1 MKSEQLIQ
9 SLIEQTK
16 QIINKVENLKT
27 ENLKTLK
34 WKSDESSWNIL
45 ECLKHLNLY
54 GKFYISEIEKSISN
68 SNSQTEEHF
77 KSGFLGNYFA
87 KSMLPKEKL
96 NKMKTFKNKNPLNSN
111 LDGQQ
116 VFDEFINQQL
126 KIIDLLNHSRKV
138 SLNKTK
144 VITTLSSLIKLRL
157 GDAFQFVINHNL
169 RHLKQIKR
177 IQSQLENA

>member
-9 SLIEQTK
+9 SLIEETK
-16 QIINKVENLKT
+16 QVINKVENLKT

-34 WKSDESSWNIL
+34 WKSDINSWNIL
-45 ECLKHLNLY
+45 ECLEHLNLY
-54 GKFYISEIEKSISN
+54 GKFYLHEIEKSISN
-68 SNSQTEEHF
+68 SNAQTEEYF
-77 KSGFLGNYFA
+77 KYGFLGNYFA

-96 NKMKTFKNKNPLNSN
+96 NKMKTFNDKNPSNSN
-111 LDGQQ
+111 LDKQQ

-126 KIIDLLNHSRKV
+126 KMVELLHKSRKV

-144 VITTLSSLIKLRL
+144 VKTTLSTLFRIKL

-169 RHLKQIKR
+169 RHLKQIEK
-177 IQSQLENA
+177 IKSQLINA